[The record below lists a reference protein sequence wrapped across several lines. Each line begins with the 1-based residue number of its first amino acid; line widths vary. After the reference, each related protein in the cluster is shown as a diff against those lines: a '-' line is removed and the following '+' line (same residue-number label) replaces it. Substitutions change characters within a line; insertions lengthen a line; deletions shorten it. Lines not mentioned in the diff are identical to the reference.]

1 MDDTNGHEAGQDDTA
16 LRRARV
22 QHLLQEAQSLL
33 LEAGARSASVY
44 LERAMACI
52 AVDVADD
59 PTQIAVAAAIMPG
72 ESALRRAMGGALTIV
87 GTLLARNDIVAL
99 DEFGRLLAL
108 FADVSAVEDP
118 AMGSI
123 IDGWSAT
130 IRHAAGEVERPMNA

>member
-1 MDDTNGHEAGQDDTA
+1 LDDTNGHEAGQDDTA

-52 AVDVADD
+52 DVDVADD

-87 GTLLARNDIVAL
+87 GTY
-99 DEFGRLLAL
+99 
-108 FADVSAVEDP
+108 
-118 AMGSI
+118 
-123 IDGWSAT
+123 WHAT
-130 IRHAAGEVERPMNA
+130 ISSHSTNSASCSRCSAMCQR